1 MIGSISKI
9 RPCGHHHYYKYAHSK
24 NRADLKQVCLNRQ
37 NYMDDQVETV
47 WGPFSLDGIT
57 TTTDAYATGIFP
69 DKQMTKFVANMPN
82 CTNFGYA
89 FKQSTSLKEVDL
101 IGVKWEQVTAFNSV
115 FNETALTSIPD
126 YIELLNDSCSIGAIF
141 YQTVRHLILANNKI
155 IPYSEKINTHK
166 SPTSVFGYNWSGV
179 EWWWTQFQLDDKYT
193 FENAEDI
200 TSFLHNGWPYVDIG
214 LSKTPPRLSFKNL
227 VKAESAF
234 YGNMC
239 LTTFQ
244 TVDNMDKLENGR
256 NMLGRCPKLSSL
268 YPDYESFSLKSLSNG
283 HLMFDECILDK
294 SSIIK
299 LSNALPDWSGDT
311 TEHKITIGC
320 HIDHKYDP
328 DVNVALKQLDSNYTT
343 PIEEYGS
350 SLPTAISSFKRWT
363 ITVQWNGTKTD
374 NAYPEPS

>member
-1 MIGSISKI
+1 MVGQSLNLLSDSCHIGWS
-9 RPCGHHHYYKYAHSK
+9 
-24 NRADLKQVCLNRQ
+24 
-37 NYMDDQVETV
+37 
-47 WGPFSLDGIT
+47 F
-57 TTTDAYATGIFP
+57 
-69 DKQMTKFVANMPN
+69 ANAVR
-82 CTNFGYA
+82 Y
-89 FKQSTSLKEVDL
+89 
-101 IGVKWEQVTAFNSV
+101 I
-115 FNETALTSIPD
+115 LTS
-126 YIELLNDSCSIGAIF
+126 
-141 YQTVRHLILANNKI
+141 NNNV
-155 IPYSEKINTHK
+155 IPYNERINTHK
-166 SPTSVFGYNWSGV
+166 SLGGIFAY
-179 EWWWTQFQLDDKYT
+179 QFNDGAWFYTHFELDENYT

-200 TSFLHNGWPYVDIG
+200 SYFIQNGWPYVDIG

-227 VKAESAF
+227 VKADSAF

-268 YPDYESFSLKSLSNG
+268 YPDYESFSLKSLSNAY
-283 HLMFDECILDK
+283 LMFDECILDK